1 MTHVL
6 VTALTALTAFR
17 PHPLPD
23 PPPVWLTTGHAI
35 VCEIAWLELGAE
47 ARQALTALIDE
58 DPEFDEFALSC
69 DWPDMVR
76 SIADYDRYA
85 SAHYVNVA
93 EGASG
98 VDVAR
103 DCGPGL
109 CAVDAIE
116 VFAGRLRDP
125 DTSAEARLVALKYLG
140 HVVGDLHQPL
150 HAGRASDRGGG
161 TVDVCLPGG
170 EMLNLHWVW
179 DEHLVRARLE
189 ATGLPWRE
197 FAASLHQQV
206 TAVERRLWAST
217 DPRDWANESW
227 ALVQEEV
234 YGGLDADGCLIPEYG
249 ALHAYTID
257 RRLRQAG
264 VRLGALLNDIFG

>member
-1 MTHVL
+1 MLAATLAVL
-6 VTALTALTAFR
+6 VPNAR
-17 PHPLPD
+17 PAHPA
-23 PPPVWLTTGHAI
+23 VWLTTGHSI

-47 ARQALTALIDE
+47 ARRAIGALIE
-58 DPEFDEFALSC
+58 RDPGFDEFAPSC
-69 DWPDMVR
+69 DWPDLVR
-76 SIADYDRYA
+76 SIAEYGRYA

-93 EGASG
+93 EGAGG

-125 DTSAEARLVALKYLG
+125 DTSVEARLVALKYLG

-150 HAGRASDRGGG
+150 HAGRAADRGGG
-161 TVDVCLPGG
+161 AVDVCLPGG
-170 EMLNLHWVW
+170 GTPNLHWVW

-189 ATGLPWRE
+189 ATGLSWRE
-197 FAASLHQQV
+197 FAAALHRQV
-206 TAVERRLWAST
+206 TAVERRLWASL

-227 ALVQEEV
+227 ALVQDEV
-234 YGGLDADGCLIPEYG
+234 YGGLDADGCLVPEYG

-264 VRLGALLNDIFG
+264 VRLGGLLNEIFG